1 MKIFCFTICTI
12 FFWAGTAGSQV
23 SVDVSDYGVHVQ
35 QGGNVKVQT
44 KANTSGGII
53 GSDVQIEGVAIINGD
68 VFIDGEKIPK
78 GKKTYTSKKT
88 KKTYLIHWGENG
100 NVSVAEK

>member
-1 MKIFCFTICTI
+1 MIFLF
-12 FFWAGTAGSQV
+12 AGTTGSQV

-35 QGGNVKVQT
+35 QGGNVKVKN
-44 KANTSGGII
+44 KANNLGGTI
-53 GSDVQIEGVAIINGD
+53 GSDVQMEGIAIINED

-78 GKKTYTSKKT
+78 GKKIYTSKKT
-88 KKTYLIHWGENG
+88 RKTYLIHWGENG

>member
-1 MKIFCFTICTI
+1 MK
-12 FFWAGTAGSQV
+12 FFWLTTYAFFLFVGTAGSQV

-35 QGGNVKVQT
+35 QGGNVKVKSKT
-44 KANTSGGII
+44 NNSGGSI
-53 GSDVQIEGVAIINGD
+53 GHDVQMEGVAVINGD

-78 GKKTYTSKKT
+78 GKKIYTSKKT
-88 KKTYLIHWGENG
+88 RKTYLIHWGESG